1 VDSRKGGLILWQ
13 HIGSGLAV
21 DSILTGRYP
30 CISNPTPKANTQRWQ
45 MVIDRISFRA
55 HYPMEDL
62 DQREI
67 RRIDSRD
74 LCGWASLLSAIFN
87 VVYTT
92 MHPLESLDVLA
103 STSLVLAIISIINK
117 NGLVPKLSI
126 FITVMHW
133 VVIFAIR
140 FI

>member
-1 VDSRKGGLILWQ
+1 M
-13 HIGSGLAV
+13 
-21 DSILTGRYP
+21 
-30 CISNPTPKANTQRWQ
+30 KAQN
-45 MVIDRISFRA
+45 
-55 HYPMEDL
+55 PMEDL

-67 RRIDSRD
+67 RRIDARD
-74 LCGWASLLSAIFN
+74 ICGWTSLLSAIFN

-92 MHPLESLDVLA
+92 IYPLESLDVLA

-126 FITVMHW
+126 FITVSHW
-133 VVIFAIR
+133 LVIFAIR